1 MVLNV
6 AFLLFLFV
14 FYSISWLCYYVFLFN
29 ILLGFI
35 VNVIAAFKTSFCY
48 FREKQ
53 FDTGH
58 FLKSTVQYNLKLCM
72 WKVAEAACFLI
83 GHPQYVSSQ
92 PVPTWTRSSEYTCGA
107 SWRVWDT
114 KPQRKAIATTGQYRN
129 TSIIA
134 TLRSGQKVL
143 QEHLSEDEAISR
155 AKLVLIWVW
164 YPWL

>member
-1 MVLNV
+1 M
-6 AFLLFLFV
+6 LL
-14 FYSISWLCYYVFLFN
+14 SCYFHLSFIVSAGYVTMSFLFN

-35 VNVIAAFKTSFCY
+35 VNVITAFKTSFCC

-72 WKVAEAACFLI
+72 WKVAEAARFLI

-134 TLRSGQKVL
+134 TLRSGQKVYYW
-143 QEHLSEDEAISR
+143 ITYR
-155 AKLVLIWVW
+155 NT
-164 YPWL
+164 